1 MPEKIVDILNAIT
14 EAKGA
19 AFTEG
24 FVAGINLT
32 TPEKKPEQEQEEG

>member
-1 MPEKIVDILNAIT
+1 MPEKVVDILNAIT
-14 EAKGA
+14 AAKGE

-32 TPEKKPEQEQEEG
+32 TQEKKEEPKTAEE

>member
-14 EAKGA
+14 EAKGE

-24 FVAGINLT
+24 FVEGINLAT
-32 TPEKKPEQEQEEG
+32 AKKKPEQEQEEG

>member
-14 EAKGA
+14 EARGE

-32 TPEKKPEQEQEEG
+32 TPEKKEAEQETAE